1 VIISRMGLANTLWS
15 LIIPALPTAF
25 GTFLMRQYFLG
36 VPKDFEEAAVIDGAN
51 QFSVFA
57 RVYLPLVTPALAVL
71 AMLVFNGMWN
81 DFFRPLI
88 FINDPLLF
96 TIPLGLNDLKG
107 YMATG
112 SISVVLAGVTM
123 SLIPVVIV
131 YIFGQRYLIEGIMMG
146 GVKG

>member
-1 VIISRMGLANTLWS
+1 M
-15 LIIPALPTAF
+15 
-25 GTFLMRQYFLG
+25 
-36 VPKDFEEAAVIDGAN
+36 
-51 QFSVFA
+51 
-57 RVYLPLVTPALAVL
+57 TPALAVL
-71 AMLVFNGMWN
+71 AMLVFNGTWN

-88 FINDPLLF
+88 FINDPYLF

>member
-1 VIISRMGLANTLWS
+1 M
-15 LIIPALPTAF
+15 
-25 GTFLMRQYFLG
+25 
-36 VPKDFEEAAVIDGAN
+36 IDGAN
-51 QFSVFA
+51 QLAVFD

-71 AMLVFNGMWN
+71 AMLVFNGTWN

-88 FINDPLLF
+88 FINDPMLF

-112 SISVVLAGVTM
+112 SISVVLTRHHNVAD
-123 SLIPVVIV
+123 PVVIV